1 MKEPAARGERD
12 EPLLRD
18 WAELGPL
25 MDQVLDAA
33 PEERAALIGELA
45 AGDAARQRT
54 LEQLVAECERD
65 LPLLN
70 RVAAVRFDALA
81 REPAESILPE
91 LIADRYRTGRE
102 LGRGGMARVYL
113 ARDTKHGRDVAIK
126 VIRQELS
133 ASLGHGRF
141 LREIE
146 IAARLRH
153 PNIVPLYDSGDVG
166 GSLYFVMPYEEG
178 RSLRQRL
185 QVEGA
190 LPIADAMSVLRDVAR
205 ALAYAHEHGVVHRD
219 VKPDN
224 VMLSG
229 DAAVVTDFGI
239 AKAVSAALTDGG
251 AGPTLTQ
258 AGSGIGTP
266 AYMAPEQAMGD
277 PATDHRADIYSFGCV
292 AYELFTG
299 KPPFPEPTS
308 HQVIAAHLT
317 QAPRPVAELRAE
329 VPPPVADLIAH
340 CLAKLPA
347 DRPQNVRDVLGALD
361 GAAATG
367 SGARVVPSAKTSGWT
382 RTIQQGMVAGALTLL
397 AVVGYRAS
405 RAPVLPVPIT
415 LAVLPLG
422 NTSGDTAVNYLTDAL
437 PEEIAS
443 TLGRVP
449 GIQIRSRSGAR
460 KYRGQLGVDVAE
472 AGETLGAD
480 YVMTGVLRREPGG
493 WILSADFSRAA
504 DKTTLWSGAF
514 TISPDQQ
521 ARAVETVIR
530 SLLASLR
537 GQFPN
542 AIGADPLVA
551 SARNS
556 LANEMYLRG
565 QWLLSRRGLSVK
577 PSADMFRSAIQE
589 DTLFAPAYAGLSM
602 ALALYPYFQRGSW
615 AKEVH
620 GEVVSNAGRAIELDP
635 TLALPHVAL
644 GVAYE
649 HNMQWQRAEAEF
661 QKALDLEPNH
671 TEALIQYGRYL
682 MVVGRLKEALDPF
695 RAALRTDPFSAVAL
709 SLMSYTYHML
719 RIQDS
724 ARVNINRAVQTDPEN
739 LTTRTLGSRIRLH
752 NSDLAGA
759 RALVPVMNSNTDT
772 DYAVVLIATGDT
784 AGALRALRATEGET
798 PPSPNVETLRASI
811 WMALKDST
819 RSLAALAKATEDG
832 EIWFMRRPVGDPHY
846 DFVRGTAGFASL
858 LRRLGLP
865 ASLATMPPDA
875 LAR

>member
-1 MKEPAARGERD
+1 MKDPRRD
-12 EPLLRD
+12 DPEDSLLPRD
-18 WAELGPL
+18 WAALGPL
-25 MDQVLDAA
+25 VDQVLDAA
-33 PEERAALIGELA
+33 PEARAALIEELA
-45 AGDAARQRT
+45 AGDPARQRA
-54 LEQLVAECERD
+54 LEHMVAECERD

-70 RVAAVRFDALA
+70 LVAAERFDALA
-81 REPAESILPE
+81 REPEQSLLPE
-91 LIADRYRTGRE
+91 LLAERYRTGRE

-126 VIRQELS
+126 VIGTELS

-153 PNIVPLYDSGDVG
+153 PNIVPLYDSGEVG

-178 RSLRQRL
+178 RSLRDR
-185 QVEGA
+185 VRDEGA
-190 LPIADAMSVLRDVAR
+190 LPIADALSVLRDVAR

-239 AKAVSAALTDGG
+239 AKAVSVALTES
-251 AGPTLTQ
+251 AAPTLTQ

-308 HQVIAAHLT
+308 HQVLAAHLT
-317 QAPRPVAELRAE
+317 QAPRPVSELRAE
-329 VPPPVADLIAH
+329 VPRSVADLIAR

-347 DRPQNVRDVLGALD
+347 DRPQNVRDVLGGLD
-361 GAAATG
+361 VAATTG
-367 SGARVVPSAKTSGWT
+367 SGARVVTSSTTSGRT
-382 RTIQQGMVAGALTLL
+382 RTIQQGLVAVALTLL

-405 RAPVLPVPIT
+405 RTPVLAVPIT

-422 NTSGDTAVNYLTDAL
+422 NTSGDTAANFLTDGL
-437 PEEIAS
+437 PEEVAS
-443 TLGRVP
+443 ALGRVP

-460 KYRGQLGVDVAE
+460 RYRGQLGVDVAE
-472 AGETLGAD
+472 VGATLGAD
-480 YVMTGVLRREPGG
+480 YVMTGVVRRAPAG
-493 WILSADFSRAA
+493 WLLSADFSRAIDRTEIWA
-504 DKTTLWSGAF
+504 ESF

-521 ARAVETVIR
+521 AKAVETIVR
-530 SLLASLR
+530 SLLARLR
-537 GQFPN
+537 ERFPN
-542 AIGADPLVA
+542 AIGGDPIVA

-556 LANEMYLRG
+556 LANELYLRG
-565 QWLLSRRGLSVK
+565 QWLLSRRGQSVK

-615 AKEVH
+615 AEEVH
-620 GEVVSNAGRAIELDP
+620 GEVVSTAGRAIELDP

-644 GVAYE
+644 GVAHE
-649 HNMQWQRAEAEF
+649 HNLQWQRAEAEF

-682 MVVGRLKEALDPF
+682 LAVGRLNEAEDKA

-709 SLMSYTYHML
+709 SHIAYAYRS
-719 RIQDS
+719 RRRPDS
-724 ARVNINRAVQTDPEN
+724 ARAIIDSAVRIDPEN
-739 LTTRTLGSRIRLH
+739 LPTRVIGARIRLH
-752 NSDLAGA
+752 DGDLKGA
-759 RALVPVMNSNTDT
+759 RALVPVMNWTSDG
-772 DYAVVLIATGDT
+772 DYAMVLIASGDT
-784 AGALRALRATEGET
+784 AGALAALRAVEGET
-798 PPSPNVETLRASI
+798 PPSPNVESLRASI
-811 WMALKDST
+811 WIALKDT
-819 RSLAALAKATEDG
+819 ARSLAAMTKATEDG
-832 EIWFMRRPVGDPHY
+832 EIWFMRYPVSDPRY
-846 DFVRGTAGFASL
+846 DFVRGTAGFATL
-858 LRRLGLP
+858 LKRLGLP
-865 ASLATMPPDA
+865 ASLAAIPA
-875 LAR
+875 GARAP